1 MASLKKRSITAFIW
15 DMGGTFFGQGS
26 AFVISIFL
34 ARLLEPTEFGLVGM
48 AMVFINISHIFIDF
62 GLSSA
67 LIQNQRNTNLTY
79 SSVFYVNLLFGL
91 LLTLFLYLIAP
102 IIGNFYD
109 NPEITYI
116 VRWLSLVFIFS
127 SLGQVQ
133 SVILRKKLNFKAL
146 TIQGLIATTF
156 GGILGV
162 LLAFQGWGVYAL
174 IVQQL
179 TSALLGSFL
188 IWKLSNWKPELMF
201 SYKEIKNLTGFS
213 LFVFLDSLFSTIF
226 KNLDVLLIGKVFS
239 PMVLGF
245 YTRSVS
251 LKDQVTNFSSLS
263 LTKVFYP
270 VLSELQDD
278 DTEYSRIY
286 FKVISVVS
294 FLSFGL
300 SGVLYVLGSD
310 IILGLFGSKW
320 APSVPIFQVLI
331 LSVVNYPI
339 SSMIVN
345 AFMSKGKSKENFVIG
360 LYRKFIR
367 IIPLLFAYFYG
378 IFEFTVSLVVVN
390 YFLTFVNIILL
401 NKYTKLS
408 IKAHFQKIL
417 EGLIPLLVV
426 IIAFHLWEY
435 NEFWHRLGLA
445 MLYIIVYLIY
455 NYVIKAEGMAFIM
468 SNINQVR
475 KKYYN

>member
-1 MASLKKRSITAFIW
+1 MSSLKKRSLTAFIW
-15 DMGGTFFGQGS
+15 DIGGTFFRQGS
-26 AFVISIFL
+26 GFIISIFL
-34 ARLLEPTEFGLVGM
+34 ARLLEPAEFGLVGM
-48 AMVFINISHIFIDF
+48 AMVFINISYIFMDF

-67 LIQNQRNTNLTY
+67 LIQSKKNTDLTY
-79 SSVFYVNLLFGL
+79 SSVFYINLIFGL
-91 LLTLFLYLIAP
+91 FLTLIFYFIAP
-102 IIGNFYD
+102 FIGDFYEND
-109 NPEITYI
+109 QITYL
-116 VRWLSLVFIFS
+116 VRWLSLVFVFS

-146 TIQGLIATTF
+146 TIQGLIANSI

-162 LLAFQGWGVYAL
+162 FFAFQGWGVYAL

-179 TSALLGSFL
+179 SAALLGSLL
-188 IWKLSNWKPELMF
+188 IWKLSSWKPELMF
-201 SYKEIKNLTGFS
+201 SYKEVKNLTNFS
-213 LFVFLDSLFSTIF
+213 LFVFLDSLFSNIF

-278 DTEYSRIY
+278 EAEYSRIY

-310 IILGLFGSKW
+310 IIIGLFGPKW

-331 LSVVNYPI
+331 LSVVNYPM

-345 AFMSKGKSKENFVIG
+345 AFLSKGKSKANFVIG
-360 LYRKFIR
+360 LFRKFIR
-367 IIPLLFAYFYG
+367 IIPLLIAYYYG

-390 YFLTFVNIILL
+390 YFLTFVNIFLL
-401 NKYTKLS
+401 NKYTNLS
-408 IKAHFQKIL
+408 IRAHFQKIL
-417 EGLIPLLVV
+417 EGLIPLLVI
-426 IIAFHLWEY
+426 IIAYHLLEF
-435 NEFWHRLGLA
+435 NELWHRLVLA
-445 MLYIIVYLIY
+445 TLFIVVYLIY
-455 NYVIKAEGMAFIM
+455 NYAIKAEGLAFI
-468 SNINQVR
+468 INNLKTIT
-475 KKYYN
+475 KKYKN